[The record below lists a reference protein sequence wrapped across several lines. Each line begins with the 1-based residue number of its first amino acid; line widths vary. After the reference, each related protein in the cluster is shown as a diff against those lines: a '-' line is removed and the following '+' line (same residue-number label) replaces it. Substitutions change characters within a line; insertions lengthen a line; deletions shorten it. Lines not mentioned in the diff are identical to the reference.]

1 MSRTIKFR
9 LWDGERYW
17 YNVAPLN
24 NEEALTQELTNGECE
39 WEYNNQ
45 YAVRKG
51 VVEQSTG
58 VKAKNGEEIN
68 EGDIVNV
75 IGVGV
80 AQVIDSPSGEW
91 MLSYMREPDEINNG
105 FVSVVPK
112 NKPSGLWKASTT
124 SYIEVIGNIHQNPEL
139 LEDL

>member
-24 NEEALTQELTNGECE
+24 NEEALTQELTDGECE
-39 WEYNNQ
+39 WEYSNQ

-58 VKAKNGEEIN
+58 VTTKNGEEIY
-68 EGDIVNV
+68 EGDIVKETIV
-75 IGVGV
+75 TDEEITQTYEVYW
-80 AQVIDSPSGEW
+80 DED
-91 MLSYMREPDEINNG
+91 MLCWGIRGTEDYNYNLHDE
-105 FVSVVPK
+105 
-112 NKPSGLWKASTT
+112 LWETNRSLE
-124 SYIEVIGNIHQNPEL
+124 IVGNIHEGVK
-139 LEDL
+139 